1 VADED
6 ETVAGSGSPRPSG
19 AARRS
24 ERPPATEPTPSPSS
38 LGDPRESAALGATAG
53 ARTAVRHAAQHG
65 EHVGDLRRARPV
77 LLFAA
82 IVWPLFFVIDLA
94 HAYARD
100 AWSDLPVLALLRVL
114 PEPWFV
120 FALVRVQRRP
130 TISARELTVL
140 LYGTIYLLVATLT
153 LEACVTG
160 GLESSFAESILAVL
174 AGTTIVPRPA
184 SKHGW
189 PMAIAA
195 AIYPVGMVIGAL
207 VYPPMHGQLSEMR
220 AIYPFVAHTSLVVT
234 TAAIVVIAS
243 NRLFHL
249 RRSIA
254 EVRSI
259 GRYELERRIGK
270 GGMGEVWA
278 AWHRGLERKVA
289 LKILRLGEQ
298 TDPLAVARFEREVRL
313 SSGLTH
319 PNTVR
324 VFDSGTTE
332 DGLLYYAMELLDG
345 SSLGELVK
353 REGPLPPARA
363 VHLVTQAARA
373 LAEAHD
379 AGIVHRDV
387 KPENLFVTSAG
398 GESDFV
404 KVLDFG
410 IARAASEAQHQ
421 LTETGAVT
429 GTPATMSPEVITGH
443 EATPA
448 SDVYGLGATL
458 YIALTGRAP
467 FKGEVPA
474 STLLSH
480 LHDAPVPPSERTSG
494 AVPADV
500 DAIVLRALAKKPDD
514 RFADGRA
521 LAEALAASSVA
532 GTWRPAPAKEKA
544 APSGARGADGSEGS
558 ESDTR
563 VEVPRRTG

>member
-1 VADED
+1 MADET
-6 ETVAGSGSPRPSG
+6 ETASPGSGS
-19 AARRS
+19 ARA
-24 ERPPATEPTPSPSS
+24 RPPARATVRPPSGEPTV
-38 LGDPRESAALGATAG
+38 GATPQPTSLAG
-53 ARTAVRHAAQHG
+53 VAIQTGSGPRGAGRNAAQHG

-82 IVWPLFFVIDLA
+82 VVWPLFFLIDLA

-120 FALVRVQRRP
+120 FALLRVQRRP
-130 TISARELTVL
+130 TVTARELTVL

-184 SKHGW
+184 SKHAW

-207 VYPPMHGQLSEMR
+207 VYPPMQGQLSDMR

-289 LKILRLGEQ
+289 LKILRLGES

-324 VFDSGTTE
+324 VFDSGSTE

-345 SSLGELVK
+345 ASLGELVK

-458 YIALTGRAP
+458 YITLTGRAP

-474 STLLSH
+474 STLLAH
-480 LHDAPVPPSERTSG
+480 LHDAPMPPSERTGG
-494 AVPADV
+494 AVPADL
-500 DAIVLRALAKKPDD
+500 DAVVLRALAKKPED

-521 LAEALAASSVA
+521 FAEALAASSVA
-532 GTWRPAPAKEKA
+532 GGWTPKRVTERPPPRAPTAT
-544 APSGARGADGSEGS
+544 SDDTH

-563 VEVPRRTG
+563 VEVRRRTG